1 MGITSRLIE
10 KVKIDFD
17 TNIIFFIIRKTRQCI
32 MVIMN
37 IEKLDEI
44 CEISD
49 RHFKENLTYF
59 PSIYLNMRS

>member
-17 TNIIFFIIRKTRQCI
+17 TNIIFFIIRKIREYI

-44 CEISD
+44 CEIL
-49 RHFKENLTYF
+49 KK
-59 PSIYLNMRS
+59 I